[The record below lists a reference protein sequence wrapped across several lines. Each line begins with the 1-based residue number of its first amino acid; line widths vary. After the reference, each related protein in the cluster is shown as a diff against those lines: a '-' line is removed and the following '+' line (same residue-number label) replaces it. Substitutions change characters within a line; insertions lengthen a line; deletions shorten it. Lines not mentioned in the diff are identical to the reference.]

1 MYCNR
6 CGNEI
11 LPGDSFCGKCG
22 KPVPAAKGGAARKKA
37 PGSSGFPDGSVPGFD
52 LSDPLDPGLG
62 AGDGLDGYGGGA
74 GAVGQKKRAGHTSN
88 PGQALIGI
96 WTGVGSAA
104 LMLLSLF
111 LPLISTGNLEQLYR
125 ELLGSSMYISGMP
138 RTFSYFNLARMLMM
152 QGGIGIGM
160 GIGMLVV
167 QLIAAAALV
176 LFLLVGL
183 PKLSFI
189 GVGIIGLTGL
199 LLCALV
205 SIFCM
210 ASLGIA
216 SVGFGFILYLLALT
230 GAILGA
236 ILATINS

>member
-62 AGDGLDGYGGGA
+62 AGDGFRRLRRRCRRSRTEKKGRPYLQPRPGADRHLDRRRLRRPHA
-74 GAVGQKKRAGHTSN
+74 AVS
-88 PGQALIGI
+88 
-96 WTGVGSAA
+96 VS
-104 LMLLSLF
+104 S
-111 LPLISTGNLEQLYR
+111 LISTGNLEQLYR

-167 QLIAAAALV
+167 QLIARR
-176 LFLLVGL
+176 
-183 PKLSFI
+183 
-189 GVGIIGLTGL
+189 
-199 LLCALV
+199 LLC
-205 SIFCM
+205 SSCW
-210 ASLGIA
+210 
-216 SVGFGFILYLLALT
+216 
-230 GAILGA
+230 
-236 ILATINS
+236 